1 MCPADGAGRDAVA
14 LAESAALSA
23 QATEADRA
31 QAQAAAQV
39 LARIDQIAES
49 AGCSVKAAC
58 ETLIHSARAGLVP
71 APMVATLKASRDRR
85 GRPSADGLPSP
96 RSLERWVAE
105 QRAGA
110 SLLPKRAQPDMTVQ
124 PWYALA
130 LALKQ
135 RPQKP
140 TTKSVHEQLVQQWNP
155 AWGAEPPSYDVV
167 YRFFRDKMSRLEQLK
182 GQYLGSSLR
191 SHMFYQHRSAA
202 GLAPFVEVHA
212 DGWNTHF
219 TAPHPVTGEFVTLE
233 VWHFHD
239 VATRYV
245 TPVSI
250 GLSESFEVIAKGLEH
265 CIRVG
270 GVPAVWQTDSTGSV
284 KNDRMKLDPV
294 ASIAE
299 RGGFV
304 IVHPQEVGNS
314 QANGICENFNTWLD
328 REARELATYQGAKM
342 DSLALKRVK
351 KLTEKMVRAAREGD
365 LASRDQFR
373 GEAQRAGKGIVFE
386 SYDHARQWLADKVS
400 KFNVSPHSALPK
412 VTDPAT
418 GKRRHQSPAE
428 ALQAARDAG
437 WAPVLMDEAHLVD
450 LFRPHVRKNVRR
462 GTVSPFG
469 GQRYYHR
476 ELPHH
481 EGEEVLVAIDIME
494 PAQVWV
500 KDLDGRLICIADYV
514 EATGYRSMSMYEY
527 ALEKRARAQI
537 KRKETQIEQIAER
550 MAPAAIEAPAAPVI
564 DLPMQLYGGAELVAS
579 ARPEPLPA
587 APLAAPVTPQQA
599 AEPAPAP
606 APDAPPARSY
616 DAATD
621 LAMYLYGDVLEREAK
636 AEKRDGNPSFEKA
649 TG

>member
-1 MCPADGAGRDAVA
+1 M
-14 LAESAALSA
+14 
-23 QATEADRA
+23 
-31 QAQAAAQV
+31 

-49 AGCSVKAAC
+49 AGCSIKAAC
-58 ETLIHSARAGLVP
+58 ETLIHSARAGLLP

-110 SLLPKRAQPDMTVQ
+110 SLLPKKARADMTVQ

-140 TTKSVHEQLVQQWNP
+140 TTKWIHEQIVEQWNP

-167 YRFFRDKMSRLEQLK
+167 YRFFREKLSRLEQLK
-182 GQYLGSSLR
+182 GQHLGSSLR
-191 SHMFYQHRSAA
+191 AHMFYQHRSAA

-219 TAPHPVTGEFVTLE
+219 TAPHPVTGEFVTYE
-233 VWHFHD
+233 IWHFHD
-239 VATRYV
+239 IATRYV
-245 TPVSI
+245 TPPSI
-250 GLSESFEVIAKGLEH
+250 GLSESFEVIAKGLEN

-299 RGGFV
+299 RGGIE
-304 IVHPQEVGNS
+304 IVHPQTVGNS

-351 KLTEKMVRAAREGD
+351 KLTEKMVRAARDGD
-365 LASRDQFR
+365 LATRDAMKR
-373 GEAQRAGKGIVFE
+373 EAQRAGKGIVFD
-386 SYDHARQWLADKVS
+386 SYDHARQWLLGKID
-400 KFNVSPHSALPK
+400 KFNNSPHSALPRIS
-412 VTDPAT
+412 DPIT
-418 GKRRHQSPAE
+418 GKRRHQTPAE
-428 ALQAARDAG
+428 ALQAARADG
-437 WAPVLMDEAHLVD
+437 WQPVLMDEAHLVD
-450 LFRPHVRKNVRR
+450 LFRPHVRKTVRR

-469 GQRYYHR
+469 GQRYYHS

-481 EGEEVLVAIDIME
+481 EGEEVMVAIDIMD
-494 PAQVWV
+494 ARQVWV
-500 KDLDGRLICIADYV
+500 KDLAGRLICIADFV

-537 KRKETQIEQIAER
+537 KRKESQIDQIAER
-550 MAPAAIEAPAAPVI
+550 MAPAAIEAPAAPVFDI
-564 DLPMQLYGGAELVAS
+564 AMKLYGDAAES
-579 ARPEPLPA
+579 ALDAPA
-587 APLAAPVTPQQA
+587 APLADPLPLAPAAAPVTPAQQVEPKQEQPAKPA
-599 AEPAPAP
+599 AP
-606 APDAPPARSY
+606 RY

-621 LAMYLYGDVLEREAK
+621 LAMYLYGDVIDADDK
-636 AEKRDGNPSFEKA
+636 HGDGKDDGNPSFKKA
-649 TG
+649 AG

>member
-182 GQYLGSSLR
+182 GQHLGSSLR

-328 REARELATYQGAKM
+328 GQARELATYQGAKM

-550 MAPAAIEAPAAPVI
+550 MAPAAIEAPDAPVI

-579 ARPEPLPA
+579 ARPEPLP
-587 APLAAPVTPQQA
+587 AAPVTPQQA

>member
-39 LARIDQIAES
+39 LARIDQIAEY
-49 AGCSVKAAC
+49 AGGSVKAAC

-110 SLLPKRAQPDMTVQ
+110 SLLPKKARADMTVQ

-140 TTKSVHEQLVQQWNP
+140 TTKWIHEQIVEQWNP

-182 GQYLGSSLR
+182 GQHLGSSLR